1 MEVRGGLHGTQQF
14 SHARKVG
21 DASSGVHEK
30 RQCCL
35 HFSSLWKRKASLEN
49 KVCHYLFIT
58 SECAQVLV
66 HGCGGQR
73 SPFRSQVSPPP
84 HGLLLRL

>member
-1 MEVRGGLHGTQQF
+1 MPPNSFRMPEKWEM
-14 SHARKVG
+14 KVLG
-21 DASSGVHEK
+21 YMK
-30 RQCCL
+30 RANAVFT
-35 HFSSLWKRKASLEN
+35 FSSLWKSKANLEN
-49 KVCHYLFIT
+49 KVCHYLSIP
-58 SECAQVLV
+58 SVCAQVLV